1 VWIAPGG
8 ATARAVE
15 HELRGVG
22 FNGKRPSLNP
32 R

>member
-1 VWIAPGG
+1 VWIAPDG

-15 HELRGVG
+15 HDLRGVG
-22 FNGKRPSLNP
+22 LNGERPSLNP

>member
-1 VWIAPGG
+1 VWIAPDG

-15 HELRGVG
+15 HELRRVG
-22 FNGKRPSLNP
+22 LNGERPSLNP

>member
-1 VWIAPGG
+1 VWIAPDG

-22 FNGKRPSLNP
+22 LNDKRPSLNP